1 MQKLNAG
8 QEHAEDWDG
17 KDEMLNIGQ
26 HTPTHP
32 QNWILSFN
40 KLC

>member
-1 MQKLNAG
+1 MRKLSAG

-17 KDEMLNIGQ
+17 KDEMLNIGHYTRT
-26 HTPTHP
+26 HT
-32 QNWILSFN
+32 QNSISSFN